1 MKVCVIGDVHG
12 RDLWKAFPLNDFD
25 KVVFLGDY
33 VDSFDKS
40 NVQILHNLKEIIQ
53 YKKDNMD
60 KVVLLLGNHDV
71 SYIVPSQRG
80 ICSGFRPEAYYDLND
95 LFKENKDLFQV
106 AYQIISFDK
115 SYLFTHAGIT
125 SVWWN
130 KFIKE
135 YYPEDTIKTKDI
147 ADIINYEFDR
157 NNETL
162 FDVGRVRGGWNKSGG
177 PFWADKSETTA
188 WLLPNLHQIV
198 GHTPVKE
205 IGTHVWKE
213 GKASITYCDTT
224 YDYYELEI

>member
-12 RDLWKAFPLNDFD
+12 RDLWKAFPLNEFD
-25 KVVFLGDY
+25 KIIWLGDY
-33 VDSFDKS
+33 CDSFDKS
-40 NVQILHNLKEIIQ
+40 NVQILHNLKDIIQ

-95 LFKENKDLFQV
+95 LFKENKDLFQA

-115 SYLFTHAGIT
+115 SYLFTHAGVT

-130 KFIKE
+130 KFS
-135 YYPEDTIKTKDI
+135 KDFDKGDPSPI
-147 ADIINYEFDR
+147 SDIINCEFNH
-157 NNETL
+157 NNKDL
-162 FDVGRVRGGWNKSGG
+162 FDVGRSRGGWYKSGG
-177 PFWADKSETTA
+177 PFWADKSESTA
-188 WLLPNLHQIV
+188 WLLSSLHQIV

-205 IGTHVWKE
+205 IYTHEWKE